1 MTKKP
6 ILRMLMGL
14 PASGK
19 STHAKELE
27 ETGEWVRVNKDDIRK
42 EYFPDWTFK
51 NEKEVLYIEDSEIIA
66 ELREGNSVVVDDTNF
81 HPKHKERLEK
91 IAKDEGAEFEVLFID
106 TPFEEC
112 IKRNKKR
119 PNSVPIEVIMG
130 MYRQYIAPLREK
142 AIEYNEDLE
151 EAIIVDVDGTLA
163 HITDRNPYDAS
174 RALDDTLDDAVGSI
188 VPMVYRHGYKVIIL
202 TGRKAEH
209 LPVTIEWLERN
220 GIEYDEIY
228 TRQDEDN
235 RPDYIVKREI
245 FEQEIASRY
254 NIKFVIDDRPSV
266 CRMWRSIG
274 LKVLQVGDPHD
285 EF

>member
-1 MTKKP
+1 MTKK
-6 ILRMLMGL
+6 LLMLKGL

-19 STHAKELE
+19 STYAKELE
-27 ETGEWVRVNKDDIRK
+27 ATGEWVRVNKDDIRK
-42 EYFPDWTFK
+42 EFFPDYTFK
-51 NEKEVLYIEDSEIIA
+51 NEKEVVYMEDAEIIA
-66 ELREGNSVVVDDTNF
+66 ELRDGNNVVVDNTHFN
-81 HPKHKERLEK
+81 PKHQVRLEK
-91 IAKDEGAEFEVLFID
+91 IAKDAGAEFELLFID

-119 PNSVPIEVIMG
+119 PNSVPLEVIMN

-142 AIEYNEDLE
+142 AIEYDDNLE

-174 RALDDTLDDAVGSI
+174 RALDDTLDDAIGAI
-188 VPMVYRHGYKVIIL
+188 VPMVYRHGYKVIVL
-202 TGRKAEH
+202 TGRHSGH
-209 LPVTIEWLERN
+209 LDITKEWLAKH
-220 GIEYDEIY
+220 GIDYDEIY
-228 TRQDEDN
+228 CRQEEDK

-245 FEQEIASRY
+245 FEQEIAGRY

-266 CRMWRSIG
+266 ARMWRSIG
-274 LKVLQVGDPHD
+274 LKVLQVGDVHD